1 MPIYEYVCEKC
12 GNHIE
17 MLQKVGD
24 PPPKKCTKC
33 KKGKMEKI
41 FSRTS
46 FQLKGSGWYASDY
59 AKPSSANKIEGKTEG
74 KAESKTDS
82 KTESKAEKTPETKT
96 EKKSESKTEK
106 ASSGSKTAP
115 AV

>member
-17 MLQKVGD
+17 LMQKVGD
-24 PPPKKCTKC
+24 APPQKCAKC

-59 AKPSSANKIEGKTEG
+59 AKSPASSKTETKTEG
-74 KAESKTDS
+74 KAETKPEKTSEGKTDKKS
-82 KTESKAEKTPETKT
+82 EGKAEKN
-96 EKKSESKTEK
+96 
-106 ASSGSKTAP
+106 SSGSKTAP
-115 AV
+115 AA

>member
-17 MLQKVGD
+17 MMQKVGD
-24 PPPKKCTKC
+24 AAPKKCTKC

-46 FQLKGSGWYASDY
+46 FQLKGGGWYASDY
-59 AKPSSANKIEGKTEG
+59 AKAASPDKALSA
-74 KAESKTDS
+74 D
-82 KTESKAEKTPETKT
+82 KTESKAESKS
-96 EKKSESKTEK
+96 EKKSESKSEKKGESKPEK
-106 ASSGSKTAP
+106 AASDSKTVP
-115 AV
+115 AA

>member
-12 GNHIE
+12 GNQIE
-17 MLQKVGD
+17 LLQKVGD
-24 PPPKKCTKC
+24 APPKKCTKC

-59 AKPSSANKIEGKTEG
+59 AKPSPDSKVDNKTEGKTEG
-74 KAESKTDS
+74 KAESK
-82 KTESKAEKTPETKT
+82 AEKTTESKT
-96 EKKSESKTEK
+96 EKKSETKTEK
-106 ASSGSKTAP
+106 TSSGSKTAP
-115 AV
+115 AA

>member
-17 MLQKVGD
+17 LMQKIGD
-24 PPPKKCTKC
+24 APPKKCTKC

-59 AKPSSANKIEGKTEG
+59 AAKSSPAST
-74 KAESKTDS
+74 AESKTDT
-82 KTESKAEKTPETKT
+82 KADKATEAKT

-106 ASSGSKTAP
+106 KSESKTEKTSSDSKTAP
-115 AV
+115 AA

>member
-17 MLQKVGD
+17 LLQKVGD
-24 PPPKKCTKC
+24 APPQKCTKC

-59 AKPSSANKIEGKTEG
+59 AKSPASSKGETKS
-74 KAESKTDS
+74 ESKTE
-82 KTESKAEKTPETKT
+82 TKAEKAPESKT
-96 EKKSESKTEK
+96 EKKSEGKADKT
-106 ASSGSKTAP
+106 SSGSKTAP
-115 AV
+115 AA

>member
-17 MLQKVGD
+17 LLQKVGD
-24 PPPKKCTKC
+24 APPKKCTKC

-59 AKPSSANKIEGKTEG
+59 AKPSSSSKIEG
-74 KAESKTDS
+74 KAESKTETKTEN
-82 KTESKAEKTPETKT
+82 KTESKAEKTSETKAD
-96 EKKSESKTEK
+96 KKSESKTEK
-106 ASSGSKTAP
+106 ASTGSKTAP
-115 AV
+115 AA

>member
-17 MLQKVGD
+17 LLQKVGD
-24 PPPKKCTKC
+24 PAPKKCTKC

-59 AKPSSANKIEGKTEG
+59 GKPSSSRKIESKTES
-74 KAESKTDS
+74 KTETKTDS
-82 KTESKAEKTPETKT
+82 KTEKASETKP

-115 AV
+115 AA